1 MMGKQQQ
8 RGKTHLKIYLLRM
21 NIKLND
27 FIQAAEDGDLQRLK
41 ELVAEWKAIGDFDI
55 NATNEV
61 SL

>member
-1 MMGKQQQ
+1 MGKQQQ
-8 RGKTHLKIYLLRM
+8 RGKTHKSYLLRM

-27 FIQAAEDGDLQRLK
+27 FIQAGDLQRLK
-41 ELVAEWKAIGDFDI
+41 ELVAELKAIGDFDI